1 MAKKRKRKKKEM
13 TNENVFFLFFFFF
26 SEAPEMFA
34 LKMGI
39 RRFSLQTHIYESS
52 VWKNMLIQVDK
63 KMIFKA
69 IEI

>member
-1 MAKKRKRKKKEM
+1 MWLKKEEKG
-13 TNENVFFLFFFFF
+13 NDEQKLFFFFL
-26 SEAPEMFA
+26 SEAPERSA

-63 KMIFKA
+63 KRFS
-69 IEI
+69 E